1 MNDMT
6 WVWLLLWFGL
16 SSIILGAFVWSVV
29 ILQKQKRSWE
39 VLAEKYKLQYDSGR
53 FMDSPTVTGMIGK
66 FGVSCFGATRDP
78 DDVKARRAVSVIEI
92 KLPDGLVG
100 SSAAGT
106 KDMIPFLQTLSALK
120 PHILS
125 SDLWDKDKYY
135 FFTSNPI
142 LAEEYFNEDRLKHLV
157 AILGV
162 KNAEVVILHDDNE
175 AIVRVETPD
184 PIQETAKAEKVINFL
199 IRHAEG
205 LMVTDEERKAIKQ
218 KRSS

>member
-16 SSIILGAFVWSVV
+16 SSIILGAFVWSIV
-29 ILQKQKRSWE
+29 ILQKQKRSWQA
-39 VLAEKYKLQYDSGR
+39 LSEKYKLKYESGR
-53 FMDSPTVTGMIGK
+53 FMDTPTVTGMIGK

-78 DDVKARRAVSVIEI
+78 EDVKARRAVSVIEI

-120 PHILS
+120 PHILET
-125 SDLWDKDKYY
+125 DIWDNDKYY
-135 FFTSNPI
+135 FFTSDPV
-142 LAEEYFNEDRLKHLV
+142 LAERYLNEERLKHLV

-162 KNAEVVILHDDNE
+162 KNAEVVVLHDENE

-184 PIQETAKAEKVINFL
+184 PIQETVKAEKVINFL
-199 IRHAEG
+199 IKHAEG
-205 LMVTDEERKAIKQ
+205 LMVTAEERAAIK
-218 KRSS
+218 KG